1 MLLTVVVGVQAQTMS
16 ANLSGG
22 GTKDNPWL
30 IGSENDWN
38 KLASDIN
45 DGRLTYYNQY
55 VKLTNDIEVT
65 YAMLGISEGRSFQG
79 IFDGN
84 GHTLT
89 FNFTSNAEYCAPF
102 RYVLGATIKNLHTA
116 GTINT
121 SNRFAGGIVG
131 RVCVPQ
137 SNTGATYTTTILNCR
152 SSVEINSTY
161 NGDGSHSGVVSIF
174 ASGTLNIVNT
184 VFDGKLIGSKTY
196 SWGGFIAWLEHYQT
210 ANLTNCVFN
219 PSVVTV
225 KDQSNSEEGRRNCTF
240 SRKHSNGTLNIDNCL
255 YFKAMMTRQGTAAE
269 IHSSSDYDKY
279 REQLGDAFEVVN
291 YKIIPYMALRSFS
304 GGDGSAS
311 SPYLIASRADW
322 ESLAINVLLEQSY
335 SGKYFKLTKD
345 ITIAYAGEDR
355 FFMVG
360 SAMKINASTTDM
372 RRFEGIFDGDGH
384 TLTFDFRRRDW
395 GSGNSLSFNQ
405 DYCAP
410 FRYINNATIR
420 NLKLTGS
427 ISTTQK
433 YAAGLVAQ
441 ASGSNSITNCRSSIN
456 ITGTKILSENGQVT
470 LPPYHG
476 GFVANVQSGTTK
488 IEGCLF
494 DGQFHQEGS
503 PNNPNCSGFVGSSS
517 GTVNVSNSLVY
528 PASVDVQGGRTFVY
542 SDNNNATV
550 NNCCY
555 FSQKIGGEQGKQLR
569 RITAITGINMAP
581 ANTPTV
587 YGVSGIAIYD
597 PGIKYNDVFY
607 AGKGDAVSLNLSAA
621 SGYIQT
627 GSFTAAGGTVS
638 GSASPY
644 TLTLNN
650 NTDDVTVNGG
660 VVQSDWA
667 GSGTQAD
674 PFQIKTTQDLDQL
687 ATNVNNG
694 TSYAGFYFKVMNDI
708 AYTYTSAWNDNTNS
722 ENNYT
727 RIGYYFNNGAS
738 ILEDRTFRG
747 HFDGNGKTI
756 SGIRCVKLGTTGQ
769 NDAKIGLFGTVGPGG
784 EVKGVTLTDCRFTG
798 YDDVGGI
805 AGFNCLGVITDCHVT
820 NTVSIHAVQKSTA
833 HGGIVGYC
841 GYYASGISGTGGEVS
856 YCTSAATITYTYG
869 ASDPYFQYFGGIA
882 GRNANGHILRDNVV
896 IGATI
901 KGTSYYGAI
910 VGDNSSEGIL
920 QRNYYKACTV
930 GDSPTAE
937 GVGQGGTSSG
947 GPSDVTENDGA
958 RPTEHTGTAGDPYI
972 ISTVAEWNELADHV
986 AGTNGLTQNGFYRR
1000 YFKLSDTWDNR
1011 NEPITRMIGTDGN
1024 HAFCGTFD
1032 GNGKTLTVN
1041 LTATSDFCGPFAY
1054 TYGATIKNL
1063 HTTGTINTSN
1073 RHAGGVVGRNGTA
1086 SLTLANVS
1094 SSVAI
1099 TSTVEGE
1106 ALHGGLV
1113 GYAIN
1118 ATIEGCAFTGRL
1130 LGASSYRCGGLLG
1143 WKSNTENTSA
1153 LITNCFFDPAE
1164 VTVGLTNSRA
1174 FAGGTTGS
1182 VISLGS
1188 CYYKNDCFGPLQ
1200 GKPAY
1205 SITKGNNITTFEV
1218 YGTPTQYD
1226 VSGITV
1232 YADNKCVLYN
1242 GVLYAGKDDE
1252 VKLQLDN
1259 NYSVGEGE
1267 DNVVGYSYSTSAGDI
1282 AIGPDGNPCVF
1293 FMPSENTTISAGP
1306 VPPGLANTGN
1316 GTAESPYVISS
1327 VTHWYQL
1334 AAAISKGVQGMAS
1347 AHYKLGADISVKAM
1361 VGQEDHPFQGHFDG
1375 NGKILTVDYQTNEE
1389 NTAPF
1394 RYIDG
1399 ATICN
1404 LHVAGSILVSYADGA
1419 AGIVGKAT
1427 GTNTITN
1434 CRCSAE
1440 IAASNSYNSGLVST
1454 VASGSTTI
1462 SGCRFDGKLQG
1473 ASAKNSAG
1481 FVAAGSPTALTIEN
1495 CLFDPAELTM
1505 RKSTDSGSHTFTRCS
1520 GATVSNS
1527 YYTQPFGTAQGKE
1540 SLYILAGR
1548 NVTLS
1553 VSLLG
1558 TTQTYD
1564 VSGITASA
1572 SGGMRCD
1579 DKLYVAKNDQVSLTL
1594 GYTGETV
1601 QGYDVAFEA
1610 SYATLDGTDNPY
1622 TLTMGDEGTTINYVF
1637 ADANWT
1643 GSGTEAD
1650 PYMIYTPYQLDLLA
1664 RRVNEGEWYYGS
1676 YFKLGADIAY
1686 RHTTSWDNDLSTEN
1700 NFTSIGYYDVYLHRE
1715 EPTEYVNAPFAGTF
1729 DGDGHKIS
1737 GIRIYQPLKHYT
1749 DGWEETVEVI
1759 VQHWDYN
1766 GHSDIDNYWEEIV
1779 YENVWREE
1787 TKEVSQAYGIFG
1799 YVIGE
1804 VKNVVVD
1811 DVRIASPKQAGALVG
1826 KLTGTVSNCHIT
1838 SHVTVAVSSESSGGE
1853 VQQGG
1858 IAGSG
1863 SSIYNSTS
1871 AVQMSRPSG
1880 NMKGDFGAIVG
1891 YADGGTLSGNMAF
1904 GAIVPNSGR
1913 SSHGAIAGSRNYTSL
1928 QNNYYFACN
1937 VAGTAN
1943 ATNMG
1948 CAGANVTQN
1957 DGAVSGIS
1965 LYDKPA
1971 KSDLYTD
1978 IMNKA
1983 GNANIPLTLQG
1994 RTLYKDGDWNTFCLP
2009 FAVSNFSGT
2018 PLEGA
2023 TVKAF
2028 DGSTSAFDNKTGTLT
2043 LNFTD
2048 ATAIEAGQPY
2058 LVKYSTKTTGGTDS
2072 NNNLY
2077 KLTDGDT
2084 TTKWCARNDTEK
2096 KWYAEFT
2103 TATPMSVTGYT
2114 MTTAND
2120 ASAYTMRNPK
2130 VWTLQAKLNANDEWT
2145 TIDSR
2150 NVNDTPSDALPAT
2163 NFTDKRYDVA
2173 TSGTYQYFLLDI
2185 TQNGGGE
2192 GNNGWWVQLSEIKI
2206 NGTSQDAINPV
2217 FTGVNI
2223 SSSSPV
2229 AVSSSDGKVSFTG
2242 TYTPMSFG
2250 AEDKS
2255 ILFLGGNNTLYYPE
2269 TGASINAFRA
2279 YFQLNGITAGDPVN
2293 GIRAFVLNFGD
2304 DEQTQGVTTPLSN
2317 RRGAGGEASE
2327 PWFSLDGRR
2336 LSGKPTKAGL
2346 YIVNGNKVVVK

>member
-1 MLLTVVVGVQAQTMS
+1 MQTSKRITIILAMLLTVVVGAQAQAMS
-16 ANLSGG
+16 ANLSGDG
-22 GTKDNPWL
+22 SKDNPWL
-30 IGSENDWN
+30 IGSELDWN
-38 KLASDIN
+38 KLADDIN
-45 DGRLTYYNQY
+45 DGHMTYSNQY

-65 YAMLGISEGRSFQG
+65 SLMLGVNKDRSFQG

-89 FNFTSNAEYCAPF
+89 FNFTSSKEYCAPF
-102 RYVLGATIKNLHTA
+102 RYVKGATIKNLHTA
-116 GTINT
+116 GTITT

-131 RVCVPQ
+131 RIDGD
-137 SNTGATYTTTILNCR
+137 NTATTTILNCR

-184 VFDGKLIGSKTY
+184 VFDGKLIGSNTY
-196 SWGGFIAWLEHYQT
+196 SWGGFIAWLESGQT

-304 GGDGSAS
+304 GGDGSAA
-311 SPYLIASRADW
+311 SPYLIASREDW

-335 SGKYFKLTKD
+335 SGKHFKLTKD
-345 ITIAYAGEDR
+345 ITIAYAGDDR
-355 FFMVG
+355 SFMVG
-360 SAMKINASTTDM
+360 SAVKINASTTEM
-372 RRFEGIFDGDGH
+372 RRFEGIFDGDSH

-395 GSGNSLSFNQ
+395 NSGNALPSFNE

-433 YAAGLVAQ
+433 YAAGLVAH
-441 ASGSNSITNCRSSIN
+441 ASGSNTITNCRSSVN
-456 ITGTKILSENGQVT
+456 ITGTTVT
-470 LPPYHG
+470 SGNVTYPPYHG
-476 GFVANVQSGTTK
+476 GFVANVNSGTTT

-494 DGQFHQEGS
+494 DGELHQAYGS
-503 PNNPNCSGFVGSSS
+503 HTHECGGFVGSSS
-517 GTVNVSNSLVY
+517 GTVAVSNSLFY
-528 PASVDVQGGRTFVY
+528 PASVEVEYGRTFINA
-542 SDNNNATV
+542 DNNATV
-550 NNCCY
+550 NNCY
-555 FSQKIGGEQGKQLR
+555 FSQKIYIEQGKQLR
-569 RITAITGINMAP
+569 RITAITGINLAP
-581 ANTPTV
+581 AKTPTV
-587 YGVSGIAIYD
+587 YDVSGIASYG

-607 AGKGDAVSLNLSAA
+607 AGNDDAVSLNLSAA

-627 GSFTAAGGTVS
+627 GSFTATGGTVS
-638 GSASPY
+638 GSANPY
-644 TLTLNN
+644 TLTLND
-650 NTDDVTVNGG
+650 NTGDVTVNGG

-674 PFQIKTTQDLDQL
+674 PFQIKTTEDLDQL
-687 ATNVNNG
+687 ATNVNSG
-694 TSYAGFYFKVMNDI
+694 TSYAGYYFKVMNDI
-708 AYTYTSAWNDNTNS
+708 AYTHTTTWNDFSTY

-727 RIGYYFNNGAS
+727 RIGYYYSTIDNGIKPFS
-738 ILEDRTFRG
+738 G

-756 SGIRCVKLGTTGQ
+756 SGLRVGKYEDRTES
-769 NDAKIGLFGTVGPGG
+769 DDIGIFGYVDGNG
-784 EVKGVTLTDCRFTG
+784 EVKGITLSDTRF
-798 YDDVGGI
+798 VGRNDI
-805 AGFNCLGVITDCHVT
+805 
-820 NTVSIHAVQKSTA
+820 
-833 HGGIVGYC
+833 GGIVGYSSALVTDC
-841 GYYASGISGTGGEVS
+841 HVAATVSIYSSVDGSFLGGIVGYNTNNAVVS
-856 YCTSAATITYTYG
+856 YCSSSVTISYPSTAPSSKYN
-869 ASDPYFQYFGGIA
+869 GGIA
-882 GRNANGHILRDNVV
+882 GRNDGTLSDNVV
-896 IGATI
+896 LGATI
-901 KGTSYYGAI
+901 KGRFYYGAI
-910 VGDNSSEGIL
+910 VGYNSPEGIL
-920 QRNYYKACTV
+920 ARNYYKACTV
-930 GDSPTAE
+930 GNFPTNAE
-937 GVGQGGTSSG
+937 RVGQGGNSTD
-947 GPSDVTENDGA
+947 GPSDVAVNDGA
-958 RPTEHTGTAGDPYI
+958 VRTDHTGTADDPYI
-972 ISTVAEWNELADHV
+972 ISTVAEWDKLADQV
-986 AGTNGLTQNGFYRR
+986 AGTNDHTQNGFYRR
-1000 YFKLSDTWDNR
+1000 YFKLSDTWDNS
-1011 NEPITRMIGTDGN
+1011 NEPITRMIGTDGS
-1024 HAFCGTFD
+1024 HAFLGTFD

-1063 HTTGTINTSN
+1063 RTMGTINTSN
-1073 RHAGGVVGRNGTA
+1073 RYAGGVVGRNGTA
-1086 SLTLANVS
+1086 NLTLTNVTS
-1094 SSVAI
+1094 GVVI

-1118 ATIEGCAFTGRL
+1118 ATIEGCAFTGSL

-1182 VISLGS
+1182 VISLGN
-1188 CYYKNDCFGPLQ
+1188 CYYTNDRFDPLQ
-1200 GKPAY
+1200 GKLAY
-1205 SITKGNNITTFEV
+1205 SITKGNNITTFEA

-1242 GVLYAGKDDE
+1242 RVLYAGKDDE

-1259 NYSVGEGE
+1259 NYSGSVGEG
-1267 DNVVGYSYSTSAGDI
+1267 NVVGYSYSTSAGDI
-1282 AIGPDGNPCVF
+1282 AIGTDGSPCVF

-1306 VPPGLANTGN
+1306 VPPGLADTGS

-1327 VTHWYQL
+1327 VTHWNQL
-1334 AAAISKGVQGMAS
+1334 SAAISQGVQGMAS
-1347 AHYKLGADISVKAM
+1347 AYYKLGADISVKAM

-1375 NGKILTVDYQTNEE
+1375 NGKILTVNYETNEE

-1462 SGCRFDGKLQG
+1462 TGCRFDGKLQG
-1473 ASAKNSAG
+1473 PSAKNSAG

-1520 GATVSNS
+1520 GATISNS

-1564 VSGITASA
+1564 VSGITVSA
-1572 SGGMRCD
+1572 SGGMTCD

-1594 GYTGETV
+1594 GYTGEAV
-1601 QGYDVAFEA
+1601 QGYNVAFEA
-1610 SYATLDGTDNPY
+1610 SYATLSGTANPY

-1637 ADANWT
+1637 ANAEWA
-1643 GSGTEAD
+1643 GSGTDAD

-1686 RHTTSWDNDLSTEN
+1686 SHNTSWNANSTEN

-1715 EPTEYVNAPFAGTF
+1715 EPAEYLNAPFAGTF

-1787 TKEVSQAYGIFG
+1787 TKEASQAYGIFG

-1838 SHVTVAVSSESSGGE
+1838 SRVTVAVSSDSSEGE

-1904 GAIVPNSGR
+1904 GATVPNSGR
-1913 SSHGAIAGSRNYTSL
+1913 SSHGAIAGRRNNTSL
-1928 QNNYYFACN
+1928 QNNYYFACS

-1971 KSDLYTD
+1971 ESSLNTD
-1978 IMNKA
+1978 ILNES
-1983 GNANIPLTLQG
+1983 GNENLPITLQG
-1994 RTLYKDGDWNTFCLP
+1994 RTLYKDGDWNTLCLP

-2028 DGSTSAFDNKTGTLT
+2028 DGSTSAFDNTTGTLT

-2048 ATAIEAGQPY
+2048 ATTIEAGKPY

-2072 NNNLY
+2072 NDNLY

-2084 TTKWCARNDTEK
+2084 TTKWCARNDDQT
-2096 KWYAEFT
+2096 WYAEFT

-2120 ASAYTMRNPK
+2120 ASTYTMRNPK
-2130 VWTLQAKLNANDEWT
+2130 VWTLQAKLNANDGWT
-2145 TIDSR
+2145 TIDTH
-2150 NVNDTPSDALPAT
+2150 NAADALPTT
-2163 NFTDKRYDVA
+2163 NFTAKSYDVE
-2173 TSGTYQYFLLDI
+2173 TPGTYQYFRLDI
-2185 TQNGGGE
+2185 TQNGGDE

-2217 FTGVNI
+2217 FTGVTI
-2223 SSSSPV
+2223 SSSSP
-2229 AVSSSDGKVSFTG
+2229 ASVSSSDGKVSFTG
-2242 TYTPMSFG
+2242 TYTPMSFN
-2250 AEDKS
+2250 ADDKS
-2255 ILFLGGNNTLYYPE
+2255 KLFLGSENTLYYPKAN
-2269 TGASINAFRA
+2269 ASINAFRA
-2279 YFQLNGITAGDPVN
+2279 YFQLNSITAGDPVN

-2304 DEQTQGVTTPLSN
+2304 DEQTQGVTTPLSPA
-2317 RRGAGGEASE
+2317 RGVGGEA
-2327 PWFSLDGRR
+2327 WYSLDGRR

-2346 YIVNGNKVVVK
+2346 YIVNGKKVVVK